1 MFHTKVSVGAN
12 EIFIA
17 PPAPPIIFYVSV
29 SFSAYLAILVFH
41 SLNGGVSFIDIASLT
56 LTLFVYNA
64 FLFLALPVMCKNRR
78 DGFLIHAS
86 GVTRVNRSGKAAF
99 TLTWREIQDL
109 GFSYKRGLGISQY
122 YSLYFSDSVC
132 TRSKR
137 EKVKKPSNGRCAF
150 ITFDERSYM
159 LNGGEI
165 LAFCKQFTDVKPFT
179 ADPRNH

>member
-29 SFSAYLAILVFH
+29 SFGIFLAILVFH

-56 LTLFVYNA
+56 LTLFVNNA
-64 FLFLALPVMCKNRR
+64 FYFLALQVMCKERR

-109 GFSYKRGLGISQY
+109 GFSYKRGFGISQY

-137 EKVKKPSNGRCAF
+137 EKVKKPSNGRCTF

-165 LAFCKQFTDVKPFT
+165 LAFCKRFTDVKPFT